1 MEEGRWELVVWVM
14 DAMFNV
20 APKGLGFVIGE
31 VLNRPEGLVGYMWG
45 CSGKLG
51 NLEIELGMPKS
62 NEVVAKAATGFVGAG
77 LAAGCY
83 ECS

>member
-1 MEEGRWELVVWVM
+1 MVGVVGATL
-14 DAMFNV
+14 DV
-20 APKGLGFVIGE
+20 APKGLGPVGFGVPKG
-31 VLNRPEGLVGYMWG
+31 LEGLVGCMWG

-51 NLEIELGMPKS
+51 RMGIKWGMPKS